1 MTFHPSLERPS
12 LGSGNVTETDAPTLS
27 QLTDRVGHAAAAR
40 GIDLDAPQR
49 ELLTEIAEL
58 AEHWADPAAPV
69 GAFVHGPAGRGKTWL
84 MSEIFTAVDVP
95 EAAKRRVHFHTFFQE
110 LQRRFGAQ
118 MTAREAIDDTV
129 DELLDGAELF
139 FFDELH
145 VHDPGGASLLNRLI
159 AELVERRIPT
169 LFTSNYAPEGLLA
182 NPVFHHVVEP
192 SVRLIREH
200 FAVRTLDGGTDYR
213 TAGSAAGDARPATG
227 FASGRWIAVPTGT
240 PAASA
245 VSAAQLTPPTAA
257 EATQVLDGH
266 RTLRALAVRPVD
278 SATSHSSSE
287 IWFSF
292 DDLLEASSIA
302 EDFLDLAAQHGHWVL
317 VGVPPLSRASREA
330 RQRFVALL
338 DVLVHADLPLTVFA
352 STDRAGLVDIADP
365 PADLFRTVSRLALLG
380 E

>member
-1 MTFHPSLERPS
+1 M
-12 LGSGNVTETDAPTLS
+12 TETDAPPLS

-40 GIDLDAPQR
+40 GIALDAPQR
-49 ELLTEIAEL
+49 ELLAEIAQL
-58 AEHWADPAAPV
+58 AERWADPNALV

-129 DELLDGAELF
+129 AELLDGAELF

-192 SVRLIREH
+192 SVCLIREH

-213 TAGSAAGDARPATG
+213 TAGSDSGEARPTTG
-227 FASGRWIAVPTGT
+227 FASGRWIAVPAGT

-245 VSAAQLTPPTAA
+245 VSASQLTPPTAA
-257 EATQVLDGH
+257 EATHVLDRH
-266 RTLRALAVRPVD
+266 RALRALAVRPVA
-278 SATSHSSSE
+278 SASSE

-302 EDFLDLAAQHGHWVL
+302 EDFLDLAAQHNRWVL
-317 VGVPPLSRASREA
+317 VDVPPLSRASREA